1 MQSVHVC
8 MAFLGKRY
16 VFQGHVALTLA
27 EVSHLILFQKK
38 GHRRG
43 GTKTTRDT
51 TRVFSN
57 SAGSVEWTDVRLAA
71 FRVSPRVLASAVKF
85 SSVKPLTKCFVLG
98 FFC

>member
-1 MQSVHVC
+1 MQSVYIF

-27 EVSHLILFQKK
+27 EGSHLVSFQKK

-43 GTKTTRDT
+43 GRKTTRDT

-57 SAGSVEWTDVRLAA
+57 SAGSVEWTDVGLAA
-71 FRVSPRVLASAVKF
+71 FRVSPRALAAQLM
-85 SSVKPLTKCFVLG
+85 SVA
-98 FFC
+98 

>member
-1 MQSVHVC
+1 MRSVYVC

-43 GTKTTRDT
+43 GRKTTRDT

-71 FRVSPRVLASAVKF
+71 FRVSPRVLAAQLM
-85 SSVKPLTKCFVLG
+85 SVA
-98 FFC
+98 